1 MNYLSLYLYVV
12 VVELATNHRKD
23 SKITEKALKVRISRG
38 LLRDCEIYT
47 KLRLK
52 LYWLLSYLD
61 LHGVELVLDLL
72 LVKLVGQLVDGG
84 EAAPELVADLLQRP
98 RHLWRVHRGVQHPGQ
113 Q

>member
-1 MNYLSLYLYVV
+1 MVV
-12 VVELATNHRKD
+12 IELATNHRKD
-23 SKITEKALKVRISRG
+23 SKITEKALMVRRSRG

-61 LHGVELVLDLL
+61 LHSVELVLDLL

-98 RHLWRVHRGVQHPGQ
+98 RHLGRVHRGVQHPGQ